1 MKVLELNKIRKP
13 YFGYEEIARVRGI
26 GLASAKVTASRYVRQ
41 GLLLRLKKNLYV
53 LREAWNAASKEDK
66 FRLANLG
73 QSPSYISLMSA
84 LEYYDITT
92 QVQRDF
98 FESVAVKRTKEIQV
112 NASVFRYSK
121 INETLYFGF
130 KKEKEFFIATPEKA
144 LLDSFYLMSYGRYA
158 LDLSALD
165 ADKLDREN
173 IRRLSSKFPL
183 KTRHMLKKHG
193 YLQAA

>member
-41 GLLLRLKKNLYV
+41 GLLLRLKKNIYV

-84 LEYYDITT
+84 LEYYEITT
-92 QVQRDF
+92 QMQRDF

-112 NASVFRYSK
+112 NGSVFRYSK
-121 INETLYFGF
+121 INETFYFGF
-130 KKEKEFFIATPEKA
+130 KKEKGFFIATPEKA
-144 LLDSFYLMSYGRYA
+144 LLDAFYLMSYGRYA
-158 LDLSALD
+158 LDISALD
-165 ADKLDREN
+165 VGKLDREN
-173 IRRLSSKFPL
+173 IERLISKFPL
-183 KTRHMLKKHG
+183 KTRNMLKKHG
-193 YLQAA
+193 YFQAT